1 MLKCV
6 HYFYYCFIICQQ
18 IKLSALAAL
27 MRDFKPLACN
37 SSASTFLFF
46 FPPFLIP
53 NLIVTYDISKITP
66 HIDIMLEIRCRALLS
81 MEHYAE
87 ALWLINLGS

>member
-1 MLKCV
+1 MLKCAY
-6 HYFYYCFIICQQ
+6 YFYYCFIICQQ

-37 SSASTFLFF
+37 SSASILFF
-46 FPPFLIP
+46 LSFLIP
-53 NLIVTYDISKITP
+53 NLIVTYDISKITS